1 MGFKIVSIETAFPKK
16 FEYLNKPIL
25 KNQKINK
32 INKII
37 NTTGINKRYISSPNE
52 DVISLS
58 VTSAKKTL
66 KKVDKNKIGFIIF
79 VTQTSPYKLPTAA
92 CIMQNELG
100 LPENVFATDINLGCS
115 GFVYALKLTESLIN
129 LYPDKDFGLIICSDT
144 YTKYIKKNNQS
155 CRSIFSDASATIAV
169 KRTKKKYTG
178 PFNFGSD
185 GSGYKDLI
193 LHNKSDNIFMNG
205 AKIAIF
211 TLKKIPNFIN
221 TYINKEGINIKK
233 IKLIALHQASKYIC
247 DNIKKK
253 LNINKKIFF
262 NNYMEIGNTVSASI
276 PILLKS
282 AARKRLIKENDEIIA
297 CGFGV
302 GLSWGI
308 TKIKWAKLQ

>member
-1 MGFKIVSIETAFPKK
+1 MSFKIVSIETAFPKK
-16 FEYLNKPIL
+16 FEYLN
-25 KNQKINK
+25 NK
-32 INKII
+32 KSSKTNKII
-37 NTTGINKRYISSPNE
+37 DATGINKRFISSPNE
-52 DVISLS
+52 DIISLS
-58 VTSAKKTL
+58 AISAKKSL
-66 KKVDKNKIGFIIF
+66 KKINKNKIGFIIF

-92 CIMQNELG
+92 CIMQNQLG
-100 LPENVFATDINLGCS
+100 LSENVFATDINLGCS
-115 GFVYALKLTESLIN
+115 GFIYSLKLAESLIN
-129 LYPDKDFGLIICSDT
+129 LSSDKDLGLIICSDT
-144 YTKYIKKNNQS
+144 YTKYIKKNNKS
-155 CRSIFSDASATIAV
+155 CRPIFSDASVSIIV
-169 KRTKKKYTG
+169 KRTKKNYTG
-178 PFNFGSD
+178 PFAFGSD

-221 TYINKEGINIKK
+221 NYIYKEKINLKK

-247 DNIKKK
+247 DNIRKK

-276 PILLKS
+276 PILLKR
-282 AARKRLIKENDEIIA
+282 ADNKKLIKKNDEIIA

-308 TKIKWAKLQ
+308 TKIKWAKIQ